1 MSTFPQHLGWD
12 HRPSICNNGNG
23 TTEHSGGPMACA
35 VLLKHAT
42 TTHNWSENCIQSL
55 KVCVN
60 TPAPFP
66 RKDPCF
72 FRQDWC
78 QKENYTPLT
87 DERWRKPLYHAL
99 LLLLVFRVPIQGHTQ
114 MPRSMSCSDTAPTGH
129 LHHFGGRPFHR
140 SQVLFVFM
148 VLSQQVSLG
157 VPLAVTRL
165 LFLFLNWLMGSRETF
180 EETFHNKLLK
190 VVITFAP

>member
-99 LLLLVFRVPIQGHTQ
+99 LILLVFRAVFRAASN
-114 MPRSMSCSDTAPTGH
+114 PRTYPNA
-129 LHHFGGRPFHR
+129 PFHVLFRHSSYWSFASLRWQALSSQPSTFWSSWCSANKSAWVWR
-140 SQVLFVFM
+140 SQM
-148 VLSQQVSLG
+148 
-157 VPLAVTRL
+157 L
-165 LFLFLNWLMGSRETF
+165 LCINV
-180 EETFHNKLLK
+180 H
-190 VVITFAP
+190 

>member
-87 DERWRKPLYHAL
+87 RERWRKSKDIPKRPVPRPVPTQLLRSFASLRWQALSSQPSTFCLHGAQPTSQLGCHFL
-99 LLLLVFRVPIQGHTQ
+99 LLQDSSF
-114 MPRSMSCSDTAPTGH
+114 CSSIGSWGQEKPSK
-129 LHHFGGRPFHR
+129 RP
-140 SQVLFVFM
+140 S
-148 VLSQQVSLG
+148 
-157 VPLAVTRL
+157 
-165 LFLFLNWLMGSRETF
+165 N
-180 EETFHNKLLK
+180 NKLLK
-190 VVITFAP
+190 VLITLAP

>member
-99 LLLLVFRVPIQGHTQ
+99 LILLVFRAVFRAASN
-114 MPRSMSCSDTAPTGH
+114 PRTYPNAPFHVLFRHSSYWSFASLRWQALSSQPSTFCLHGAQPTSQLGCPFLLLQDSSSCSSIGSW
-129 LHHFGGRPFHR
+129 GRERPSKR
-140 SQVLFVFM
+140 PS
-148 VLSQQVSLG
+148 
-157 VPLAVTRL
+157 TT
-165 LFLFLNWLMGSRETF
+165 NY
-180 EETFHNKLLK
+180 
-190 VVITFAP
+190 

>member
-1 MSTFPQHLGWD
+1 
-12 HRPSICNNGNG
+12 
-23 TTEHSGGPMACA
+23 MACA

-60 TPAPFP
+60 TPAPFS

-72 FRQDWC
+72 FRQDWS

-87 DERWRKPLYHAL
+87 GERWRKPLYHAL
-99 LLLLVFRVPIQGHTQ
+99 LILLVFRAVFRAASN
-114 MPRSMSCSDTAPTGH
+114 PRTYPNAPFHVLFRHSSYGH

-157 VPLAVTRL
+157 VPSCCYKTPLPVPQLAHGVERDLRRDLPQQTIKSGDHIRPMKQL
-165 LFLFLNWLMGSRETF
+165 P
-180 EETFHNKLLK
+180 
-190 VVITFAP
+190 APT